1 VILLYVCIS
10 FYFANLYLFFCISLC
25 ESPCCIL
32 FLYLITLLLIFPAFF
47 QPSGVL
53 IATPQ
58 SMPAL
63 QPASPAVASPAVA
76 SPSVRAV
83 VVPSSTSATRIP
95 VPASPA
101 VVHDS
106 KAVDLV
112 HCIVCFCAVYIP
124 F

>member
-1 VILLYVCIS
+1 MCVFRSTSLICT
-10 FYFANLYLFFCISLC
+10 FFLYLSLCISL
-25 ESPCCIL
+25 
-32 FLYLITLLLIFPAFF
+32 LYPFSVSDHFTVDFSCIFPAEWC
-47 QPSGVL
+47 V
-53 IATPQ
+53 ATPQ